1 MAQSVEFILLFLR
14 NLPDNWDLIGAHSAA
29 QRPRMIVN
37 LEIIVLKGRSR
48 QRDALTLDCQ
58 FPPSQPRLYC
68 HKAAPMTAEPNAPG
82 HNKQYYEE
90 EEQLL
95 IVLKQLGGLSWSEIA
110 LRFNESVP
118 EDRHR
123 TASAL
128 ENKWRQLQ
136 KTHQ

>member
-1 MAQSVEFILLFLR
+1 MAQPAEFILFYLR
-14 NLPDNWDLIGAHSAA
+14 KPPDKRDVIGAHLAA

-37 LEIIVLKGRSR
+37 LERFVLKGRSR
-48 QRDALTLDCQ
+48 QRNAPTSESPLSPS
-58 FPPSQPRLYC
+58 PPRPYC
-68 HKAAPMTAEPNAPG
+68 HKAAPMAAEPNAPG

-90 EEQLL
+90 EEHLL
-95 IVLKQLGGLSWSEIA
+95 IALKQLGLSWPEIA

-118 EDRHR
+118 DDRHR

-128 ENKWRQLQ
+128 ENKWRQLR

>member
-1 MAQSVEFILLFLR
+1 MAQSAEFILLLLR
-14 NLPDNWDLIGAHSAA
+14 NLPDNRYSIGAYSRRSAH
-29 QRPRMIVN
+29 
-37 LEIIVLKGRSR
+37 
-48 QRDALTLDCQ
+48 RDALTLDCP
-58 FPPSQPRLYC
+58 FPPSRTRLNC

-82 HNKQYYEE
+82 HNKQYYKE

-128 ENKWRQLQ
+128 ENKWRQIQ